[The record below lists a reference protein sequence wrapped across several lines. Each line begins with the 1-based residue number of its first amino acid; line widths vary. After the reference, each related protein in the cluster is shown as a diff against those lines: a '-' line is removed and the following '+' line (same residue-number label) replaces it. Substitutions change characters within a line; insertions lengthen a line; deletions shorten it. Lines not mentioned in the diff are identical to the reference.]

1 VSSTTI
7 TLTALLALAPGTAG
21 SPVEYVVGGQTL
33 DADGREHAAQ
43 MLADDAMLLRC
54 GDTPILARWR
64 AVRDGVDPAGMS
76 STAAVVA
83 TYAKIGFG
91 LPGDEAN
98 DQHLQGLVAEL
109 FWNRLIAER
118 RQCSGGR
125 ELVKAH
131 SVKPDPLE
139 PGGDGL
145 VVYVVDG
152 TYVFR
157 LWEIKKH
164 ESATRAIS
172 ATIGR
177 ASKQLVT
184 RGAEYLAKLAGPET
198 IAQAGV
204 LGDFYAEVVELWL
217 DGSERAGVGVSV
229 GTSAGY
235 APSRASAFESITA
248 AFPKFS
254 RAGQTESL
262 VVAVPDFPAFAVRVR
277 EIVWSGL

>member
-1 VSSTTI
+1 VLSTTT
-7 TLTALLALAPGTAG
+7 TLTALLALSPGAG
-21 SPVEYVVGGQTL
+21 SPVEFVVGGQTL
-33 DADGREHAAQ
+33 AAGAREEAAQ

-54 GDTPILARWR
+54 GDTPVLARWR
-64 AVRDGVDPAGMS
+64 AVRDGVDPAGA
-76 STAAVVA
+76 STSAVVA

-91 LPGDEAN
+91 LPTDEAN

-145 VVYVVDG
+145 VVYDVGG

-164 ESATRAIS
+164 GSATKPIS

-177 ASKQLVT
+177 ATKQLAT
-184 RGAEYLAKLAGPET
+184 RGAEYLAKLAGPDT

-217 DGSERAGVGVSV
+217 DGSDRAGVGVSV
-229 GTSAGY
+229 GTSAVH
-235 APSRASAFESITA
+235 APSRATAFRSITT
-248 AFPKFS
+248 AFPQFS
-254 RAGQTESL
+254 RAGQTEGL
-262 VVAVPDFPAFAVRVR
+262 VVAVPDFPAFATRVR